1 MPVTAGSA
9 PDWLDQVTEHVTA
22 AIGPGRRYG
31 EPLRRWGSSE
41 VWRIRSESGASVIV
55 KRGRHAMAREADV
68 YVDLVRPMRLPAP
81 ELLGSIKDRDAVVLV
96 LRDVGAD
103 TLEQRPSVAGCR
115 RAVRLLAALRTRAA
129 AAISAGFPLRYRR
142 GPDSYVAAISA
153 IADGLRL
160 LRPDLPEIPA
170 GLERV
175 VAEAMTW
182 LHTNVAE
189 TVVHGDF
196 EGKNL
201 VIDGPEMW
209 LIDWPTACVS
219 PHLADLYSLWRTV
232 KSQGIHRNGLLAW
245 YAADQGIVVNEFL
258 QREFDIGG
266 LCWTLDA
273 LRWIVAEGLRTVPDS
288 IRWLDDLRAEL
299 HTVSA
304 RLIAGEIR

>member
-1 MPVTAGSA
+1 MPATPAADPVPG
-9 PDWLDQVTEHVTA
+9 WLDQVTEYVTA
-22 AIGPGRRYG
+22 AIGSGRWYG

-41 VWRIRSESGASVIV
+41 VWRIRAESGASVIV

-68 YVDLVRPMRLPAP
+68 YADLVRPMGLPAP

-103 TLEQRPSVAGCR
+103 TLEQRPSLAGCR
-115 RAVRLLAALRTRAA
+115 QAVRLLAGLRTRAA
-129 AAISAGFPLRYRR
+129 AAISGGFLVRHRR
-142 GPDSYVAAISA
+142 GPDSFVAAVPV
-153 IADGLRL
+153 IADGLRR

-170 GLERV
+170 GLERI
-175 VAEAMTW
+175 VAEAMAW
-182 LHTNVAE
+182 LHANVPE

-201 VIDGPEMW
+201 VIDGREMW

-232 KSQGIHRNGLLAW
+232 KSQGINRNDLLSW
-245 YAADQGIVVNEFL
+245 YAADVASEFL

-273 LRWIVAEGLRTVPDS
+273 LRWIVEEGVRTVPDS
-288 IRWLDDLRAEL
+288 IRWLDDLLAEL

-304 RLIAGEIR
+304 PLISGEIR